1 MERIIGKKKKEAIF
15 NDSYYMQISVT
26 LQRHEKQ
33 CIWSK
38 GKKVITK
45 LFTSLTNVYVW
56 LILLQETIYFY
67 GHLWIHKW

>member
-33 CIWSK
+33 C
-38 GKKVITK
+38 T
-45 LFTSLTNVYVW
+45 
-56 LILLQETIYFY
+56 
-67 GHLWIHKW
+67 